1 MSIRFDDALTTRG
14 TGDVSDAEAWF
25 DRAYFNIF
33 AGIERPAVVLGG
45 AHHPNADRGRG
56 VSDGYI
62 VVLHE
67 GQQRNLRFSE
77 PGAVSRVVLGSAF
90 RGRRGAVRS
99 IPGRHGAQ
107 LP

>member
-67 GQQRNLRFSE
+67 GRVESQGKFDELLETSE
-77 PGAVSRVVLGSAF
+77 EMRRLW
-90 RGRRGAVRS
+90 RGEA
-99 IPGRHGAQ
+99 
-107 LP
+107 